1 MSGVADFSHAFSK
14 HRNEAGGSFKAPND
28 NRFGNPK
35 AATFVGTAISKWITT
50 SVKSLQNT
58 FTKASAMNVDLSGW
72 KVGKVTSLDGTF
84 DGASKFAGTGLD
96 SWDTSSVTRLASTFW
111 DAREMNADLTGWKV
125 DRVTSLHWTFYS
137 ASKFTGAGLDSWNT
151 EAVKSLSDT
160 FREAGEMNSDLSKW
174 KTAQVVMLKNTFKSA
189 SKFTGAGVDLWDVS
203 KVTDMDSTFSA
214 ATSLT
219 ACSKRKIAD
228 AWKSNS
234 AFTDT
239 NYDTD
244 WADEICV
251 LVLPAKEV
259 KVRGYSD
266 DEGA

>member
-1 MSGVADFSHAFSK
+1 MTFKQATWDYVQNTATATTNWGDIGDWDTSGVKDFSHAFSQE
-14 HRNEAGGSFKAPND
+14 RDMTGGSYVSD
-28 NRFGNPK
+28 GNPK
-35 AATFVGTAISKWITT
+35 AAEFVFTAISKWITT
-50 SVKSLQNT
+50 SV
-58 FTKASAMNVDLSGW
+58 
-72 KVGKVTSLDGTF
+72 TSLEGTF
-84 DGASKFAGTGLD
+84 RGASKL
-96 SWDTSSVTRLASTFW
+96 
-111 DAREMNADLTGWKV
+111 NADLSKWSVAKV
-125 DRVTSLHWTFYS
+125 TTMRETFSY
-137 ASKFTGAGLDSWNT
+137 AFEFTGAGLASWDT
-151 EAVKSLSDT
+151 AGVTSLILT
-160 FREAGEMNSDLSKW
+160 FGKAGEMNSDLSKW

-266 DEGA
+266 DEGACCRRGICLVQNLSVCLFI